1 MASLIPEDFNLDQL
15 PHSERRSLTY
25 LLGGLDETW
34 YLIPTVPVVVEG
46 KDYEIDIVAVSSTGG
61 VVLIEVKGGKLEVRS
76 GGWYQNGQPLKRSP
90 GAQAAGAK
98 HALVRRLKKMRVD
111 HSGLFMNHAVAF
123 PDIGDVPAG
132 GIGPDL
138 PREVILT
145 RTELEWPEEALNHL
159 VRKEGP
165 IPEDRIV
172 RFIQALRPDLVL
184 DEGPPAFDRIF
195 RRRADAATDS
205 LLSAL
210 EALDVNQEVWIT
222 GAAGTG
228 KTGLVRR
235 WAKRA
240 VDRNERVL
248 AVSYNRPLADWLKR
262 KVGIQDNRDRLVANT
277 FHEAI
282 LSLLRPHGYEMPS
295 ELSDEYWKTGIT
307 GALAELAEEVGKPFD
322 TVIVDEGQ
330 DFYHEWLES
339 LRSLLDPQGPQR
351 FLAVA
356 DPTQDIYVEN
366 WQLPPAAM
374 TYAVTRLELDANL
387 RSSRTIAKF
396 SQQLGGAGPFP
407 HNPVGYSVEH
417 GLAGGLR
424 EARRQIQA
432 FLTPLLDDH
441 RQAPRGLA
449 VLTTRAEVRDRLL
462 ADPPD
467 GIDLV
472 RWENR
477 SEDSILCETVKRAK
491 GLEFN
496 GVALVCLDDEP
507 DRRLLYI
514 GSSRA
519 CMWLRVIT
527 PRATADGL
535 GL

>member
-1 MASLIPEDFNLDQL
+1 MAILIPEDFDGSDL
-15 PHSERRSLTY
+15 PPSERGV
-25 LLGGLDETW
+25 LLLLRERLDDSW
-34 YLIPTVPVVVEG
+34 YLVPNVPVVVEG
-46 KDYEIDIVAVSSTGG
+46 QDYEIDIVAGQTTGG
-61 VVLIEVKGGKLEVRS
+61 VVLIEVKGGILEVQQ
-76 GGWYQNGQPLKRSP
+76 GVWFQNGKRLTKSP
-90 GAQAAGAK
+90 GAQVMAAK
-98 HALVRRLKKMRVD
+98 HALVRRAKKTRVD
-111 HSGLFMNHAVAF
+111 LTDLFMNHAVAF
-123 PDIGDVPAG
+123 PDIGDVPTG
-132 GIGPDL
+132 GIGPEL
-138 PREVILT
+138 PRETILT
-145 RTELEWPEEALNHL
+145 ETELVWPDAALSHL
-159 VRKEGP
+159 VKETGP
-165 IPEDRIV
+165 LPEDRIL
-172 RFIQALRPDLVL
+172 RFIEFLRPDLIL
-184 DEGPPAFDRIF
+184 DAGPPAFDRIF

-205 LLSAL
+205 ILSAL
-210 EALDVNQEVWIT
+210 EGLDVNQEVWVT

-240 VDRNERVL
+240 VNRNERVL
-248 AVSYNRPLADWLKR
+248 AVSYNRPLADWLQR
-262 KVGIQDNRDRLVANT
+262 KVGTQDNSERLVANT